1 MRWNHDRH
9 RGVGRLMRTLPAT
22 VVLLLTA
29 LATGCTLGAGEQ
41 GGDPKPRTERAR
53 APATTPAVVPD
64 VRGMDAF
71 RAAERLANAGFPVAV
86 QQGFA
91 LDAVAVQQGFAL
103 DASGPPVEVGRQCP
117 APGTRMR
124 RDRAVRLVL
133 RYGCCLG
140 LNAPQSDPFTMPDLR
155 GLPLDR
161 ALAEL
166 ADAVSYWYVRIDRIP
181 PTRGSLL
188 GRLRVERQW
197 PVPGR
202 VDPVPYEISHG
213 ERPPRVWVTHG

>member
-1 MRWNHDRH
+1 
-9 RGVGRLMRTLPAT
+9 MRTLLAT
-22 VVLLLTA
+22 VVVLLTA
-29 LATGCTLGAGEQ
+29 PATGCTLGAREQ
-41 GGDPKPRTERAR
+41 GGDPKPRTEEAR
-53 APATTPAVVPD
+53 APVTTPAVIPD

-86 QQGFA
+86 HQGFA
-91 LDAVAVQQGFAL
+91 R
-103 DASGPPVEVGRQCP
+103 DASGPPVEVGRQHP

-166 ADAVSYWYVRIDRIP
+166 ADAVTYWYVGIDRIP
-181 PTRGSLL
+181 PTKGSLL
-188 GRLRVERQW
+188 ADLRVARQW
-197 PVPGR
+197 PAPGR

-213 ERPPRVWVTHG
+213 ERPPRVWVTPR